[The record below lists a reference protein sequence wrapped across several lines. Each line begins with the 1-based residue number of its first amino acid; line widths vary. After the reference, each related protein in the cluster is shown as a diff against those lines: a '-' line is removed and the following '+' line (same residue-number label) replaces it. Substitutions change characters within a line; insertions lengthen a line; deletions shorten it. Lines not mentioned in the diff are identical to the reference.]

1 MLDLK
6 APQWRLARQDY
17 MCIVAL
23 WLLAIVALLC
33 ITTVFHPE
41 IVTMSV
47 GGRWFQSDGWRAY
60 DDMVAFSANHYR
72 NSVRPL
78 FSLIS
83 IPATA
88 AIMVV
93 AGVKPIEAIW
103 VFNGLCLAA
112 WVSGIYVACRFIGLR
127 TIESVLTGLMALASA
142 AALFW
147 FIVPETYGL
156 SSLCLVLGIVLAA
169 VHVRK
174 SVGNGWWIAVGG
186 LLAGTVI
193 TNWMVIVVLSAV
205 LKPRRDALII
215 SAASL
220 LLMFGA
226 WGVQK
231 LVFPAP
237 ASFPLKVV
245 ARERAFA
252 LHPDQGG
259 VACKLAAELVS
270 PMLVPVAHFIGEP
283 ERTGRHVSVQ
293 CADIVKGGFSYL
305 FAVCAWLTLLAYGA
319 WALCR
324 SAPSRKFGLA
334 VLAMLGFQV
343 LLHQIYGEETFLYA
357 LHFSPLLVVLAAGV
371 FMAEKK
377 RLAVGVLAALI
388 VFAAFNNVQQLVV
401 ALSGPH
407 TGDTDPRLVDR
418 QLP

>member
-6 APQWRLARQDY
+6 APQWRPARQDY
-17 MCIVAL
+17 MCLAAL
-23 WLLAIVALLC
+23 WLLSIVALLC
-33 ITTVFHPE
+33 ITTVFQRE
-41 IVTMSV
+41 IVTISV

-78 FSLIS
+78 FSLIT

-88 AIMVV
+88 AIMGL

-112 WVSGIYVACRFIGLR
+112 WASGIYVACRVIGLHV
-127 TIESVLTGLMALASA
+127 IESVLAGLLALASA

-156 SSLCLVLGIVLAA
+156 SSLCLVFAIVLAA
-169 VHVRK
+169 VHVRRP
-174 SVGNGWWIAVGG
+174 VGNGWWIAVGG

-205 LKPRRDALII
+205 LKPRRDALMI

-220 LLMFGA
+220 VLMFGA

-237 ASFPLKVV
+237 AAFPIKMV
-245 ARERAFA
+245 ARERAFV
-252 LHPDQGG
+252 LHSDQGG
-259 VACKLAAELVS
+259 IACKLAAELVS
-270 PMLVPVAHFIGEP
+270 PMLAPVAHFIGGP
-283 ERTGRHVSVQ
+283 ERTGRHISVQ
-293 CADIVKGGFSYL
+293 CADVEKGGFSYL
-305 FAVCAWLTLLAYGA
+305 IAAWAWLALVAYGA

-324 SAPSRKFGLA
+324 SAQSRRFGLA
-334 VLAMLGFQV
+334 VLATLGFQV
-343 LLHQIYGEETFLYA
+343 LLHLIYGEETFLYA
-357 LHFSPLLVVLAAGV
+357 LHFSPLLVVLAAGIFV
-371 FMAEKK
+371 AEKK
-377 RLAVGVLAALI
+377 RLAAAVVAALI

-407 TGDTDPRLVDR
+407 TGNTDPRLVDR